1 MKKVL
6 ITGGN
11 AGLGLEVTKL
21 LLNKDY
27 EVSILSKD
35 KKKLES
41 VQKELDSKKLSH
53 IQCDLRNYDEIKN
66 AVSKIDDI
74 DILINCAGII
84 AYKKLEEHNPQ
95 NIKDIIDT
103 NLLGTILITREILP
117 KFKKQ
122 NSGVIM
128 NVSSTSGL
136 MTGGHAKESA
146 YIASKFGVT
155 GFTEALRKEMQ
166 EEKKNIKVLGF
177 YPGGMNTNFFTK
189 AGLDKD
195 TSKYM
200 NPTEVAEIIVFML
213 ERPNSLNMDHVVVN
227 RNKCR

>member
-11 AGLGLEVTKL
+11 AGLDLEVTKL

-200 NPTEVAEIIVFML
+200 DPTEVAEIIVFML

>member
-200 NPTEVAEIIVFML
+200 DPTEVAEIIVFML